1 MRNKEMGNKN
11 TKGRWNFREFREENS
26 TKLKLDLIKWNFVDK
41 EWRII
46 IIIYLEVLILYDYS
60 RFYYLRILI
69 PWFDVWNFWKW
80 SHVLRARY

>member
-41 EWRII
+41 MKDNNYNLFGSFNI
-46 IIIYLEVLILYDYS
+46 
-60 RFYYLRILI
+60 
-69 PWFDVWNFWKW
+69 VWLF
-80 SHVLRARY
+80 

>member
-26 TKLKLDLIKWNFVDK
+26 TKLKLDLIKWNFVDE

-46 IIIYLEVLILYDYS
+46 IIIY
-60 RFYYLRILI
+60 FYL
-69 PWFDVWNFWKW
+69 FGSFNVVWLF
-80 SHVLRARY
+80 